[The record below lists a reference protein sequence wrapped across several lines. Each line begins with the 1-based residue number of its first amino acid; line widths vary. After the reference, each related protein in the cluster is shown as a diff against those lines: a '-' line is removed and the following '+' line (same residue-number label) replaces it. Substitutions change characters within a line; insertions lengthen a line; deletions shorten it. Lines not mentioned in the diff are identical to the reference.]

1 MKKITYFVIGLIIVL
16 AIAVNCD
23 YFMRNTKLEH
33 GESKNTWHEDSNSS
47 KDILSQN
54 TSKILENDDLN
65 TDFNKNVSEI
75 LSKVNEA
82 QNEIKY
88 FNSETDIIVYDKDA
102 DIENIKVETLSDV
115 DNTIS
120 FIRLKDLNLNTV
132 PIEAYYIK
140 DTLYKYSH
148 EDNEWIVDEN
158 VNDVSIEYK
167 DFTINVGFNISG
179 LLDSDPKNLRINE
192 SLSNEKYIVL
202 EDEDKVSYMLEE
214 THLVTNMKETI
225 WIERETYY
233 VRRALLENHLF
244 DEESKILLQEF
255 VMDMK
260 IKEINNQFEI
270 KIPKEI

>member
-1 MKKITYFVIGLIIVL
+1 MKKITYFFIGLIIVL
-16 AIAVNCD
+16 AIAVNFD
-23 YFMRNTKLEH
+23 YFMRNTKLER
-33 GESKNTWHEDSNSS
+33 GESKNTWQEDSNSS

-140 DTLYKYSH
+140 DTLYKYSY

>member
-140 DTLYKYSH
+140 DTLYKYSY

-244 DEESKILLQEF
+244 DEESKTLLQEF